1 MSDTTNITDLC
12 TDPAGTAYNNVNLS
26 ASEKQPMTELSSQ
39 PVLNQNHTGKSPGIN
54 LDESTINQIISGL
67 QVASNSG
74 ATKLPSRDVPMN
86 PSIIT
91 NDPYTQP
98 DYLPPSQNNYIPSVT
113 NNAILDDYNNNK
125 SRKDSLDELY
135 NEFQIPI
142 LLSII
147 YFIFQLPFLRK
158 FMFSNMP
165 FLFNIDGNLNLKGL
179 VFKSVLFGIVY
190 YSLNKTSTTF
200 SKC

>member
-26 ASEKQPMTELSSQ
+26 ATEKQPTHEVSHMVPPEHNSE
-39 PVLNQNHTGKSPGIN
+39 KSPGIN
-54 LDESTINQIISGL
+54 LDASTINQIISGL
-67 QVASNSG
+67 QFASNTG
-74 ATKLPSRDVPMN
+74 ATKLPSRDIPMN

-98 DYLPPSQNNYIPSVT
+98 DYLPPSQNKYIPQVT
-113 NNAILDDYNNNK
+113 NDAILDDYNTNQ
-125 SRKDSLDELY
+125 SRINSLDELY
-135 NEFQIPI
+135 NELQIPI

-147 YFIFQLPFLRK
+147 YFIFQLPFLK
-158 FMFSNMP
+158 KIMFSNMP
-165 FLFNIDGNLNLKGL
+165 FLFNIDGNLNLKGF
-179 VFKSVLFGIVY
+179 VFKSVFFGIVY
-190 YSLNKTSTTF
+190 YTLNKMSNTF